1 MGLAI
6 VEILMGIE
14 DHFGIVLPEEQGTK
28 CITVADLQ
36 AEIVNLLVQ
45 KGRQRSTQL
54 QAEVYSDLVKIIVD
68 QMGIKPADVSPE
80 SRWIGDITKYG

>member
-6 VEILMGIE
+6 VEILMAIE
-14 DHFGIVLPEEQGTK
+14 DHFGIIVPEQGASK

-36 AEIVNLLVQ
+36 MEIVNLLVQ

-54 QAEVYSDLVKIIVD
+54 ETEVYRDLVKIIVD
-68 QMGIKPADVSPE
+68 QTGLKPADISSE
-80 SRWIGDITKYG
+80 SHWVGDITNYG